1 MEYVRVKRAKRWQL
15 KGIAIQYRILWGAL
29 GMAMF
34 VNLQDAK
41 VYMSKVII
49 IAWFRAQ

>member
-1 MEYVRVKRAKRWQL
+1 MEYVRVKHAKRWQL

-29 GMAMF
+29 GMARL

-41 VYMSKVII
+41 VYMVKVIVI
-49 IAWFRAQ
+49 TWFRAH